1 MALVPLQ
8 YNVRSLLVRSGN
20 TWLCVFSIAAT
31 VAVLAGIL
39 SLQQGFETIFASK
52 GRDDMLIL
60 LRTGATSEGESAF
73 DRDRAQ
79 IALNEIPEIATDE
92 NQKPLASAEL
102 YLATLLARKDGGK
115 TNVPLR
121 GVQPATFA
129 IHGDS
134 WRIMEGGRNFEPGTD
149 EVVVGKA
156 LSARM
161 QNCEVGDILQINVT
175 PFRVVGVFESTGA
188 YQTEVWGDVNRMQ
201 AALKVENFSRI
212 IGVMRPGASVAE
224 LAERLESDK
233 RIPAKALSEREYLNN
248 QTGALTGLF
257 LFLGTFLS
265 VIMGLAAVFTGTNAM
280 LSALAARTHEIGV
293 LLATGFR
300 PSAVFLSFLFEAA
313 LLGLLGGIIGV
324 AMVIPLNGLQTGTTN
339 FATFTEVTFAFRTTP
354 YAMGVAILFAL
365 LLGVFGGAIPAFRAS
380 RMTPTQALRRG

>member
-20 TWLCVFSIAAT
+20 TWLCILSIAAT

-39 SLQQGFETIFASK
+39 SLQQGFETVFAER
-52 GRDDMLIL
+52 GRDDMLVM

-73 DRDRAQ
+73 DRERAD
-79 IALNEIPEIATDE
+79 IARKEIPEMAADA
-92 NQKPLASAEL
+92 NGRPLASAEL
-102 YLATLLARKDGGK
+102 YLATLLQRRDGGE
-115 TNVPLR
+115 TNIPLR
-121 GVQPATFA
+121 GVQPATFDV
-129 IHGDS
+129 HGDN
-134 WRIMEGGRNFEPGTD
+134 WRIIEGRNFEPGTD
-149 EVVVGKA
+149 EIVVGQS
-156 LSARM
+156 LPSRM
-161 QNCEVGDILQINVT
+161 LNCSVGDTLTINVT

-188 YQTEVWGDVNRMQ
+188 YQTEVWGDVDRMQ
-201 AALKVENFSRI
+201 AALKVDHYSRI
-212 IGVMRPGASVAE
+212 IATLRPDASISA

-233 RIPAKALSEREYLNN
+233 RIPAKVLSEKEYLNN

-257 LFLGTFLS
+257 KFLGTFLS
-265 VIMGLAAVFTGTNAM
+265 IIMGVAAVFTGTNAM

-300 PSAVFLSFLFEAA
+300 PFAVFASFLLEAA
-313 LLGLLGGIIGV
+313 LLGLMGGVIGLLLV
-324 AMVIPLNGLQTGTTN
+324 LPLQGMQTGTTN

-354 YAMGVAILFAL
+354 YAMFVAIVFAL
-365 LLGVFGGAIPAFRAS
+365 MLGVIGGAFPAWRAS

>member
-1 MALVPLQ
+1 MALIPLQ
-8 YNVRSLLVRSGN
+8 YNIRSLLVRSGN
-20 TWLCVFSIAAT
+20 TWLCIFSIAAT

-39 SLQQGFETIFASK
+39 SLQQGFETIFASR
-52 GRDDMLIL
+52 GREDMVVL

-73 DRDRAQ
+73 DRTRAQ
-79 IALNEIPEIATDE
+79 IALNEIPEIATDA
-92 NQKPLASAEL
+92 NGKPLASAEL

-115 TNVPLR
+115 TNIPLR

-129 IHGDS
+129 IHGDNWS
-134 WRIMEGGRNFEPGTD
+134 ILNGRNFAPGTD

-156 LSARM
+156 LRDRI
-161 QNCEVGDILQINVT
+161 QNCEIGDTLRINVT

-188 YQTEVWGDVNRMQ
+188 YQTEVWGDVDRMR
-201 AALKVENFSRI
+201 AALDVENYSRI
-212 IGVMRPGASVAE
+212 IGVMRPYESVKD
-224 LAERLESDK
+224 LAKRLEGDK
-233 RIPAKALSEREYLNN
+233 RIPAKALSEKEYLSN

-257 LFLGTFLS
+257 TFLGAFLS

-280 LSALAARTHEIGV
+280 LSALAARTHEIGI

-300 PSAVFLSFLFEAA
+300 PFAVFLSFLLEAA

-324 AMVIPLNGLQTGTTN
+324 VMVIPLNGIQTGTTN

-354 YAMGVAILFAL
+354 YAIAVAIIFAL
-365 LLGVFGGAIPAFRAS
+365 LLGIIGGAIPAYRAS
-380 RMTPTQALRRG
+380 RMTPTQALRRS